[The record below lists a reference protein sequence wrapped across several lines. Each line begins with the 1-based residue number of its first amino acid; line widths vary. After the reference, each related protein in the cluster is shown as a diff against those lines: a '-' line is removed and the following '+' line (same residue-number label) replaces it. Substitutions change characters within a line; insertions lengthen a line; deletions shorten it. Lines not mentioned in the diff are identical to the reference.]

1 MVYEGRD
8 IMGSKISVT
17 QKKMASLGLMKNEKG
32 DFEYIDPSDK
42 NKSKYKP
49 VKKEPK

>member
-1 MVYEGRD
+1 
-8 IMGSKISVT
+8 MGTKTSVT

-32 DFEYIDPSDK
+32 DYDYIDPSDK

-49 VKKEPK
+49 IRKESK

>member
-1 MVYEGRD
+1 
-8 IMGSKISVT
+8 MGTKTSVT

-32 DFEYIDPSDK
+32 DYEYIDSSEK

-49 VKKEPK
+49 VKKESK